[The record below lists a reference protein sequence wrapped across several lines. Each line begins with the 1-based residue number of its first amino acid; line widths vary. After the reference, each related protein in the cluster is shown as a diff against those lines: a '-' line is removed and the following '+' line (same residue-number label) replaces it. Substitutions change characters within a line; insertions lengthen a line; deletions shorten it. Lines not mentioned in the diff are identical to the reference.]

1 MRKCISLCAALIFF
15 LFTGFFAS
23 CKSTEIS
30 FPDTDSVTLPPPSI
44 MTKLPLIEYSGIGIK
59 YEVESMLLY
68 QYIVFADATASGQYG
83 AKLLDE
89 SSTAHVQV
97 YFAEPGTYECML
109 CQRSLTGK
117 CEPFYV
123 YLDNVPY
130 RVYAS
135 DPPTGEWELTSR
147 TPIYFTVEE
156 PRTVL
161 FTIQANS
168 ETRLGTTGVNLDY
181 IQFVKRY

>member
-1 MRKCISLCAALIFF
+1 MRKYIPVCIALIFSF
-15 LFTGFFAS
+15 FGLFTS
-23 CKSTEIS
+23 CKSTKHS
-30 FPDTDSVTLPPPSI
+30 FPDADSVTLPPPPI
-44 MTKLPLIEYSGIGIK
+44 MAKLPLIEYSGIGIK

-68 QYIVFADATASGQYG
+68 QFIVFADATASGQYG

-89 SSTAHVQV
+89 SSTAQVQV

-109 CQRSLTGK
+109 CQRVLNDQ

-135 DPPTGEWELTSR
+135 DPPTGEWELTTR
-147 TPIYFTVEE
+147 TPIYFTIEE
-156 PRTVL
+156 PRKVL

-168 ETRLGTTGVNLDY
+168 KTRLGSTGVNLDY